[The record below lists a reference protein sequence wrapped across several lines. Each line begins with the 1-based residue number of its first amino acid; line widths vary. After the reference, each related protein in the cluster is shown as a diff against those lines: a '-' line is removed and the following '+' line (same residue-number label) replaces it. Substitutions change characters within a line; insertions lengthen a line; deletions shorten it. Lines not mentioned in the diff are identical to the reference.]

1 MRDND
6 TMFYLLYADIIGTS
20 EDQMILQ
27 VLAEAAIPNVN
38 PMLGYAMFLGG
49 LLAVAGVIKWI
60 TGSMEK
66 PTKR

>member
-27 VLAEAAIPNVN
+27 VLADAAVPNVH
-38 PMLGYAMFLGG
+38 PMLGYALFFFG
-49 LLAVAGVIKWI
+49 LLATAGFIKWI

-66 PTKR
+66 S

>member
-27 VLAEAAIPNVN
+27 VLADAAVPNVH
-38 PMLGYAMFLGG
+38 PMLGYVMFFGG

-60 TGSMEK
+60 TGGMQKS
-66 PTKR
+66 

>member
-1 MRDND
+1 MSDND

-38 PMLGYAMFLGG
+38 PMVGYAAFIGG
-49 LLAVAGVIKWI
+49 LLAIAGIIKWI
-60 TGSMEK
+60 TSGMSK
-66 PTKR
+66 PS

>member
-20 EDQMILQ
+20 EDQMILK
-27 VLAEAAIPNVN
+27 VLADAAVPNVH
-38 PMLGYAMFLGG
+38 PMLGYVMFFGG

-60 TGSMEK
+60 TGGMQKS
-66 PTKR
+66 